1 MVDGGYHDDGDYGD
15 YDGEEEYGTTPY
27 CVRQQDSYNELVG
40 TTAAI
45 EELDNSTGRYRLP
58 AIIGKNTTDSDVDDK
73 LVTTEWP
80 ALDSGVNSEQHQILF
95 VSVISKKVKFK
106 AAADEEGCVEVL
118 NFCNCR

>member
-1 MVDGGYHDDGDYGD
+1 MGYHDDGDYNGG
-15 YDGEEEYGTTPY
+15 YDGEEYGTTPY
-27 CVRQQDSYNELVG
+27 YVLQQDSYNELVG

-58 AIIGKNTTDSDVDDK
+58 AIIGKNTTSDK

-80 ALDSGVNSEQHQILF
+80 ALDSGVNSEQHPYLF
-95 VSVISKKVKFK
+95 VSVISKKVEFK